1 MIEEIDLTEE
11 ILDEEEIMDL
21 SSYSGDW
28 YILHTYSGQE
38 DRVKKNLDQR
48 VKTMDLKDKIFGC
61 VVPTESEVEVKDGQ
75 RKIIKKKMYAGYL
88 LVNMTMDDDS
98 WFAVRNTPGITG
110 FISSE
115 DEQER
120 RPKPVPLEDKEV
132 DQIFSRMK
140 SDSPKVRVGF
150 AKGDSVRIKDGP
162 FAEFM
167 GTVDYVDQDKGKARV
182 LVSFFGR
189 DTPVELDFLQLD
201 KG

>member
-11 ILDEEEIMDL
+11 ILEEEEIMDL

-110 FISSE
+110 FISS
-115 DEQER
+115 
-120 RPKPVPLEDKEV
+120 
-132 DQIFSRMK
+132 MK

>member
-1 MIEEIDLTEE
+1 MIEEINLNEE
-11 ILDEEEIMDL
+11 IEEEELMDI
-21 SSYSGDW
+21 SSYAGDW

-38 DRVKKNLDQR
+38 DRVKKNIDQR

-75 RKIIKKKMYAGYL
+75 RKTIKKKMYAGYL
-88 LVNMTMDDDS
+88 LVNMLMDDDS

-115 DEQER
+115 DEKET
-120 RPKPVPLEDKEV
+120 RPKPVALEDKEV
-132 DQIFSRMK
+132 EQIFSRMR

-150 AKGDSVRIKDGP
+150 AQGDSVRIKDGP

-182 LVSFFGR
+182 LVSF
-189 DTPVELDFLQLD
+189 
-201 KG
+201 